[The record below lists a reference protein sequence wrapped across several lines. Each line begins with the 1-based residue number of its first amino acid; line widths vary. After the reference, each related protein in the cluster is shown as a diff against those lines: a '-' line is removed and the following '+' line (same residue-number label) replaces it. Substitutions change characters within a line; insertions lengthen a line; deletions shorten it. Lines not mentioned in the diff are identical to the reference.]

1 MQDNAFMINSLFQ
14 LKPAT
19 FTPKYNTKYVNLLIA
34 INAMKW
40 KFFESLFA
48 GDTYKL
54 AYVKNI

>member
-14 LKPAT
+14 LT